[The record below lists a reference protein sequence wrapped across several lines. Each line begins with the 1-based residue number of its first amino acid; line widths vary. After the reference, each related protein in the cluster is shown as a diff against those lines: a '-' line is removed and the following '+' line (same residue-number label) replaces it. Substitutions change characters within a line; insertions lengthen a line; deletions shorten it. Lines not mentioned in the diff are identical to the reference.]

1 MTDGRAQ
8 RASAKGEEH
17 PGAADEQAEWER
29 RVAEA
34 VATADLR
41 PLARAFI
48 AAALDLRAQ
57 QLDNQRRSSPRR
69 PQTGR
74 EGGG

>member
-1 MTDGRAQ
+1 MTDDRAH
-8 RASAKGEEH
+8 RAPARDEDH
-17 PGAADEQAEWER
+17 RAAADEQAEWER